1 MQFSLRIEPELVR
14 TMDAEAE
21 REYKTRTE
29 FIKEAIQKL
38 LLEKRE
44 KERMKQLA
52 AELWLK
58 GELSE
63 TQLKKA
69 PPELCLAC
77 HAKLADVMKKPGA
90 KVHPP
95 AAMGQCTFC
104 HKPHESTQVDLLT
117 SSPPGLC
124 VTCHNTASEKIVK
137 AHGGM
142 QVKDANCVGC
152 HDPHAAE
159 GSKLFHPV
167 QHKPFAGAVCT
178 ACHKK

>member
-1 MQFSLRIEPELVR
+1 MTETMQFSLRIEPELVR

-69 PPELCLAC
+69 LNEEEIKDL
-77 HAKLADVMKKPGA
+77 HFGKKW
-90 KVHPP
+90 
-95 AAMGQCTFC
+95 
-104 HKPHESTQVDLLT
+104 VDDIIY
-117 SSPPGLC
+117 
-124 VTCHNTASEKIVK
+124 EIR
-137 AHGGM
+137 
-142 QVKDANCVGC
+142 Q
-152 HDPHAAE
+152 
-159 GSKLFHPV
+159 
-167 QHKPFAGAVCT
+167 
-178 ACHKK
+178 